1 MFCSGEA
8 MRVVCH
14 FPSFLRLYQ
23 ILTAFFFV
31 LAPVCC
37 FPASTVDSCFLG
49 GAVVGCLLGISD
61 DGLGLGEGVVPLV
74 SSMLLVGWSML
85 SPAVASC
92 RCSVSSMVISISGS
106 GISCG

>member
-8 MRVVCH
+8 MRVVCDL
-14 FPSFLRLYQ
+14 PSLHYLYQ
-23 ILTAFFFV
+23 IVTVFFFV

-37 FPASTVDSCFLG
+37 FPASTFDSCSLG

-74 SSMLLVGWSML
+74 SFMLLVG
-85 SPAVASC
+85 
-92 RCSVSSMVISISGS
+92 
-106 GISCG
+106 